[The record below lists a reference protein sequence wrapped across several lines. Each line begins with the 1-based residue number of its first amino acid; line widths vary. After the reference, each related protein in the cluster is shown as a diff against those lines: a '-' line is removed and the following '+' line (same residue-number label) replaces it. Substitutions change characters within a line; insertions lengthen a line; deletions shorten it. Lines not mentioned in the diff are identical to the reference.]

1 MVLRCPYIMPN
12 APGVYLFLDK
22 YGNPLYVGRATS
34 LRRRVLSYFQGLRDS
49 RLAEMLDLAAKIKHY
64 KTDNL
69 LEAVI
74 LEANLIKKNWPKY
87 NVREKDNRS
96 FIYIVIPKIDF
107 PRPLIVRQREFQK
120 FSPRAKIFGPYQSL
134 SLIKNALR
142 IIRRIFPYSVCK
154 VGSGKPCFDRQIGLC
169 PGACVNKI
177 SKKDYQKNIDNI
189 ILLLNGEKKKLLKKL
204 QRENP
209 IARQGLKHL
218 QDVSL
223 IAKSE
228 FENFKSKIENLD
240 QRIEGYDISHLA
252 GRETFGSMT
261 VFINGKADNSRY
273 RLFKIKEAPPND
285 DLRSLEEVITRRFRH
300 SEWPFPDLI
309 LIDGGKPQVYFI
321 SKALRKLNVAIPVV
335 GISKYIGAKHKNCGP
350 RFNKSG
356 HGDKLIFPPKTKKS
370 LKDLAEAS
378 KNLLLEVREEAHR
391 FAIKASRRRRKLR
404 K

>member
-1 MVLRCPYIMPN
+1 M
-12 APGVYLFLDK
+12 FLDK
-22 YGNPLYVGRATS
+22 YGNPLYIGRATS

-49 RLAEMLDLAAKIKHY
+49 RLEEMLSLAAKIKHY

-228 FENFKSKIENLD
+228 FENFKSNFGGFQMHLTIDWQVVFQVIGSIAALTISIVGFFSARTLNKIDANQTE
-240 QRIEGYDISHLA
+240 
-252 GRETFGSMT
+252 
-261 VFINGKADNSRY
+261 
-273 RLFKIKEAPPND
+273 LFN
-285 DLRSLEEVITRRFRH
+285 RVHSLEVDFFTLKGEHLQHI
-300 SEWPFPDLI
+300 
-309 LIDGGKPQVYFI
+309 
-321 SKALRKLNVAIPVV
+321 
-335 GISKYIGAKHKNCGP
+335 
-350 RFNKSG
+350 
-356 HGDKLIFPPKTKKS
+356 KK
-370 LKDLAEAS
+370 
-378 KNLLLEVREEAHR
+378 
-391 FAIKASRRRRKLR
+391 
-404 K
+404 